1 MAIVHVTTKNNSGQT
16 ATLALDD
23 ERDAERIAYLKT
35 LAKREDLES
44 VSVKPAPK
52 PAPKPAAK

>member
-52 PAPKPAAK
+52 PAAK